1 MTEHTA
7 TIIQSGSWKVD
18 LTIEDSGI
26 KTGNN
31 YSVEP
36 EMTIEVNCSCGEE
49 FQTIDKAMEH
59 LREVSE

>member
-18 LTIEDSGI
+18 LTTEDGDI

-31 YSVEP
+31 YSVQP
-36 EMTIEVNCSCGEE
+36 EMTIEVNCSCGKE
-49 FQTIDKAMEH
+49 FQTIDKAIEH
-59 LREVSE
+59 LIEVSE